1 MDMKTF
7 AFKLAERKPFGPP
20 KWRAQDGVSVAGCT
34 GPDYRSNYDIFGV
47 YRGPDGGY
55 WC

>member
-1 MDMKTF
+1 MKTF
-7 AFKLAERKPFGPP
+7 AFKLAEKKPSSPG
-20 KWRAQDGVSVAGCT
+20 KWRARDGVSVAGCT
-34 GPDYRSNYDIFGV
+34 LPDYRSNYDAYGH